1 MKGTLDALEFPALL
15 AIELFF
21 SAQYRWPQSS
31 RRVWGA
37 FAVTNSLN
45 LPLPALFR
53 GLGIKRMVR
62 MLHQRI
68 SVLRLFLCA
77 LILGA
82 FVARTTPLARA
93 SDRPEIEAGFHLL
106 YELKF
111 PEARA
116 QFSAWQKAHPDDP
129 LGSTSEAAS
138 YLFEEFYARG
148 VLTSDFFLDD
158 RLLLGGATGQGN
170 QVRRA
175 AFLAANQ
182 RALDLA
188 RRQLKSDPQDTE
200 ALFALTLSTGMQADF
215 AGLIEKRQLE
225 SLHFARK
232 AQGYAKDLLAL
243 SPDSADAYLALGAA
257 NYLLGCLPAH
267 KRFFLWLGGVRGDR
281 LAGMQQLETA
291 AIHGHYLRPFAKIL
305 LALVALREK
314 QDALARTLLEELV
327 GEFPQNPLFA
337 SELGK
342 LSRSFASTPTS
353 L

>member
-1 MKGTLDALEFPALL
+1 V
-15 AIELFF
+15 
-21 SAQYRWPQSS
+21 R
-31 RRVWGA
+31 GA

-53 GLGIKRMVR
+53 GLGIKRMVK

-68 SVLRLFLCA
+68 PVVRLFLCA
-77 LILGA
+77 PILGA
-82 FVARTTPLARA
+82 FVGRTIPLARA
-93 SDRPEIEAGFHLL
+93 SDRPEMEAGFHLL
-106 YELKF
+106 YEVKF

-116 QFSAWQKAHPDDP
+116 QFSAWQEAHLDDP

-138 YLFEEFYARG
+138 YLFEFYARG
-148 VLTSDFFLDD
+148 VLTSEFFLDD
-158 RLLLGGATGQGN
+158 KLLLGGATGEGN
-170 QVRRA
+170 KRRRT

-188 RRQLKSDPQDTE
+188 RRQLKPDPQDTE

-215 AGLIEKRQLE
+215 ASLIEKRQLE
-225 SLHFARK
+225 SLHVARK

-257 NYLLGCLPAH
+257 NCLPPH
-267 KRFFLWLGGVRGDR
+267 QRLFLRLGGVHGDK
-281 LAGMQQLETA
+281 LAGMQQLEIA
-291 AIHGHYLRPFAKIL
+291 AIRGHYLRPFAKIL

-314 QDALARTLLEELV
+314 QDALARTLLEE
-327 GEFPQNPLFA
+327 FPQNRLFA

-342 LSRSFASTPTS
+342 VSRSFTSTPTS